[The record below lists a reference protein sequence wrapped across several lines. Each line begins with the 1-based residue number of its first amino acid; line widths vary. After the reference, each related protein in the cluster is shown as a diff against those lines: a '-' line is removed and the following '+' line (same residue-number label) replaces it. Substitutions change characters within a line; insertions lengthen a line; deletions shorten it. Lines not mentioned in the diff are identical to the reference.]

1 MKGIHKESKVARAVK
16 VIKKTKLP
24 DAEKFKTE
32 LIIMRTLDHPNIIR
46 LMEVFEDKK
55 YIYFVME

>member
-1 MKGIHKESKVARAVK
+1 MKGINKQSKAKRAVK

-24 DAEKFKTE
+24 DPDKFKTE

-46 LMEVFEDKK
+46 LQEVFEDKK

>member
-1 MKGIHKESKVARAVK
+1 MKAIHKESKIARAVK

-24 DAEKFKTE
+24 DAERFKTE
-32 LIIMRTLDHPNIIR
+32 LTIMRTLDHPNIIR
-46 LMEVFEDKK
+46 LLEVFEDKK